1 MDQLNFEVSVLKLQG
16 QLILNDFNKYKEG
29 DIFVRYLLLV
39 MAVVL
44 IPRWVIAAELQQ
56 ELDEV
61 VVTASRVSEKIKDT
75 TVAVNVLSEPEL
87 EKVKARN
94 PTEFL
99 TRLPGINSHNLGG
112 EAELTAIRVP
122 THFTN
127 PYTIV
132 LLDGVPTTSYG
143 SGSSSQFSQMNSDNI
158 ARIEIIKGPAS
169 ALYGSNAIGGI
180 INVITKTP
188 SPEPQVKIWS
198 EFGDYEQWRSGLSG
212 SGGSGPLGFNLD
224 LSLVDSKGWR
234 DNNALDKKAGTIKT
248 NFTPNDESLL
258 SFKIDFL
265 SSEKESPGT
274 LSEADFYSDWQHSYQ
289 TFTYS
294 KTDKIAPAL
303 SYSYYFT
310 ESELTATLSL
320 RYIEEEGIPNY
331 SIRKQ
336 GPVYVGSMTTSDTQD
351 LDLQLLYSHN
361 FSPGRGKII
370 TGLDMVSGSKK
381 TNSFDLDVTKDL
393 LLNLY
398 TSYTLLGIA
407 KSYDITTSVS
417 APYLQL
423 EISPLENLRLIAG
436 GRYDS
441 AEYEVDDLLGGTGV
455 DKKFSQF
462 SPKIG
467 LTYNISPSVNS
478 YISYSEGFVVPTT
491 SQLWTSRYDNSELQ
505 AEKAK
510 NYEVGLRTVFW
521 QKRLKLDTSIYSM
534 DITNKIVVNND
545 PFPNTK
551 YVNAGE
557 TSQEGV
563 EIMAA
568 IAPSANVRLTVAYTY
583 TLNEYDVYT
592 TGGIDYSGN
601 WQPRSPKHHLNTRLT
616 FIPTRN
622 LEVELEMDEISS
634 QYADDA
640 NLHQYTRPTLFNLR
654 VGYDWKS
661 WSAWGHIL
669 NLTDEQYAAYVSD
682 DTAGMN
688 LYSGAPLT
696 VFAGLSYRFGGS
708 NK

>member
-1 MDQLNFEVSVLKLQG
+1 MRYFL
-16 QLILNDFNKYKEG
+16 LIVT
-29 DIFVRYLLLV
+29 I
-39 MAVVL
+39 VL
-44 IPRWVIAAELQQ
+44 IPGWLIAAELQE

-75 TVAVNVLSEPEL
+75 TVAVNVLSESEL
-87 EKVKARN
+87 ENVKARN

-99 TRLPGINSHNLGG
+99 TRLPGINSQNLGG
-112 EAELTAIRVP
+112 ESELTAIRVP

-132 LLDGVPTTSYG
+132 LLDGVPTSSYG
-143 SGSSSQFSQMNSDNI
+143 SGSSSQFSQLNSDNI

-198 EFGDYEQWRSGLSG
+198 ELGDHQQWRSGLSG
-212 SGGSGPLGFNLD
+212 SGSNGPLGFNVD
-224 LSLVDSKGWR
+224 LSLIDSEGWR
-234 DNNALDKKAGTIKT
+234 DHNALEKKAGTIKT
-248 NFTPNDESLL
+248 YFTRNDESLL

-265 SSEKESPGT
+265 SSEKDSPGT

-294 KTDKIAPAL
+294 KTDKIAPVL
-303 SYSYYFT
+303 SYNHYFA
-310 ESELTATLSL
+310 ESELSATLAL
-320 RYIEEEGIPNY
+320 RDIETEGIPNY
-331 SIRKQ
+331 SIRQQ
-336 GPVYVGSMTTSDTQD
+336 GPSYVGSMTTSDSQD

-361 FSPGRGKII
+361 FSQARSKII
-370 TGLDMVSGSKK
+370 TGLDMVRGSKE
-381 TNSFDLDVTKDL
+381 TNSFNLAVTYDTL
-393 LLNLY
+393 LKLY
-398 TSYTLLGIA
+398 TSYTLGALS
-407 KSYDITTSVS
+407 KSYDITTKVN

-423 EISPLENLRLIAG
+423 ETSPLENLRLIAG

-441 AEYEVDDLLGGTGV
+441 AEYEVDDLVGGTGV

-467 LTYNISPSVNS
+467 LTYDISPSVNS
-478 YISYSEGFVVPTT
+478 YLSYSEGFVVPTT

-551 YVNAGE
+551 YINAGE
-557 TSQEGV
+557 TSQEGA
-563 EIMAA
+563 EIMAT
-568 IAPSANVRLTVAYTY
+568 IVPSDLARLTMAYTY
-583 TLNEYDVYT
+583 ALNEYDVYID
-592 TGGIDYSGN
+592 GGIDYSGN
-601 WQPRSPKHHLNTRLT
+601 WQPRSPKHHLNVRLT
-616 FIPTRN
+616 IIPTRN

-640 NLHQYTRPTLFNLR
+640 NLHQYSRPTLFNLR
-654 VGYDWKS
+654 VGYDWQS

-669 NLTDEQYAAYVSD
+669 NLTDRQYASYVSD
-682 DTAGMN
+682 DSDGMN
-688 LYSGAPLT
+688 LYSGSPLT
-696 VFAGLSYRFGGS
+696 FFAGLSYKFGGS